1 MSYIERRFERISRID
16 NNSILW
22 EYSDVEPLEN
32 DNPVGP
38 RWIRNY
44 VNDTYWFV
52 DLNGNAIQVDIDR
65 WNIRGNVGLDVENE
79 YIGNYDAV
87 DLPFRTNNQERV
99 RITSE
104 GNVIIGN
111 GADSNSA
118 LLNLYSLSKGFLPPR
133 MDTSQKSEIETPE
146 DGLIVFDTTL
156 NSLSI
161 YYDSDWH
168 QIGAGGGVT
177 SFNERTGDII
187 LLDSD
192 VTTALGYTP
201 ENVSNKVTTIVPEL
215 INDTEY
221 PSTSAVYN
229 YITTAI
235 SKSFGAF
242 QTDESQFAAA
252 NNIGY
257 GVRFNTIDIGGYGVN
272 IEGDSFGNKT
282 LIQFEKAGFYNIQF
296 SFQFINSDTQIK
308 DVTIWLRK
316 NGEDTSADI
325 AGTGGFVSIPNKHGG
340 VNGHNIVAWN
350 YFVQA
355 NAGDFFQL
363 VWSTTDHN
371 HVSMEYLSAG
381 DPPPSCASAILTVNQ
396 IN

>member
-44 VNDTYWFV
+44 VNDTYWFI

-65 WNIRGNVGLDVENE
+65 WNIRGNIGLDVENE

-161 YYDSDWH
+161 YYDSAWH

-201 ENVSNKVTTIVPEL
+201 ENVTNKVTTIVPEL
-215 INDTEY
+215 VNDTEY

-235 SKSFGAF
+235 SKSFGQF
-242 QTDESQFAAA
+242 QEDASQYATA

-257 GVRFNTIDIGGYGVN
+257 GVRFGIIDIGGYGVSV
-272 IEGDSFGNKT
+272 EGDSFGNKT
-282 LIQFEKAGFYNIQF
+282 LIQIANTGVYNIQF
-296 SFQFINSDTQIK
+296 SFQFQNLHNQIE
-308 DVTIWLRK
+308 DVVIWIRK
-316 NGEDTSADI
+316 NGENTEEDI
-325 AGTGGFVSIPNKHGG
+325 PATAGFVSVPNSHGG
-340 VNGHNIVAWN
+340 RPGTIIAAWN

-363 VWSTTDHN
+363 VWSTSDHT
-371 HVSMEYLSAG
+371 HVSMEYYKSG
-381 DPPPSCASAILTVNQ
+381 SPPPSAASAILTVNQ